1 MNGRFEYYIL
11 EQAIADGMIDYDAIR
26 MQVKMKEN
34 NTYLSMHPYAI
45 WNGEDGKWYTY
56 LPDDEKGRIFR
67 KRKTKKE
74 IEKVIIEYWKEKEQ
88 NPTIKELF
96 TEWLEEKVSRG
107 EITKSTKD
115 RYESQFAQCFSAI
128 ENRHIKSFSEYEIE
142 VFVLNSICKNNL
154 TRKGYSNLRTLLYGI
169 FRMAKKKHMVD
180 YSITEIVKDF
190 EISDKLFRKE
200 IKADDE
206 EVFMIDEV
214 PKVTE
219 YLLDNQDIL
228 NLGILLLFKTGLRI
242 GELVALMP
250 CDISGNIIHV
260 NRTEVRYKDE
270 NGIWHYEVRDYPKT
284 EAGIRDVIIPSNYLW
299 LIKKIR
305 MLNPFG
311 EYIFMD
317 DGVRIR
323 TYIFRSRLYTVCRRT
338 KVVVKSPHKVRKTYG
353 SILLDDGVAESLV
366 ISQMGHTDIRT
377 TKNHYYR
384 NRRNAEQSAR
394 ELDKVCEL

>member
-1 MNGRFEYYIL
+1 MSGRFEYYIL

-26 MQVKMKEN
+26 MQVEMKEN

-56 LPDDEKGRIFR
+56 LPDDIKGRVFR

-74 IEKVIIEYWKEKEQ
+74 IEKVIIEYWREKEQ

-96 TEWLEEKVSRG
+96 TEWLNEKVDRG

-115 RYESQFAQCFSAI
+115 RYVSQFAQCFSAI
-128 ENRHIKSFSEYEIE
+128 ENRHIKSISDYEIE
-142 VFVLNSICKNNL
+142 SFVLNSICENNL

-169 FRMAKKKHMVD
+169 FRKAKKKHMIT

-200 IKADDE
+200 VKSDDE
-206 EVFMIDEV
+206 EVFMVDEM

-219 YLLDNQDIL
+219 YLLKNQDIL

-242 GELVALMP
+242 GELVALKP
-250 CDISGNIIHV
+250 NDISGNIIHV
-260 NRTEVRYKDE
+260 NRTEIRYKDE
-270 NGIWHYEVRDYPKT
+270 DGVLQYEVRDYPKT

-299 LIKKIR
+299 IIKKIR
-305 MLNPFG
+305 ILNPFG
-311 EYIFMD
+311 EYVFMQ

-338 KVVVKSPHKVRKTYG
+338 DVVLKSPHKVRKTYG

-366 ISQMGHTDIRT
+366 ISQMGHTDIKT

-384 NRRNAEQSAR
+384 NRRNAQQIAR